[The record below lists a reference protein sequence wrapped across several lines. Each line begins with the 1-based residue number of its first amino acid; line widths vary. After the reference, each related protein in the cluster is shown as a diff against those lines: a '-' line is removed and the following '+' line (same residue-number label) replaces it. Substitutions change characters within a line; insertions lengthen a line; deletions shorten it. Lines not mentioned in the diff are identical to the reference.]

1 MGVDDR
7 DNLAGADRR
16 WLLEVHV
23 IKITGNAG
31 VGV

>member
-7 DNLAGADRR
+7 DDLAGTDRR

-23 IKITGNAG
+23 IKITGNTG
-31 VGV
+31 MDV